1 MEHCQAAV
9 FDMDGTLLDNRSV
22 LRAST
27 CAALSFLRLHG
38 VRVIVCSGRPL
49 YSLKEI
55 VPAGIA
61 DCLCACNGQTVCYPE
76 EDLTVSEPYLSY
88 HDLKRITAGRRRI
101 PVIYTSADE
110 NGSVQWTYRNAR
122 IPAWLYD
129 RAHETFRRMQG
140 WKIRSVTQLTDDPP
154 VNAAAKICIA
164 STRQELLRIQ
174 KELSDSYAC
183 YFVGPLWLEIMHHS
197 VGKGAAV
204 GKILE
209 RYGIDP
215 SECIAFGDGENDIPL
230 FDVCGTGI
238 AMGNAMRALKKRAD
252 DITLSNEQDGA
263 AVWIRRHISLFL

>member
-1 MEHCQAAV
+1 MEHCRAAV

-27 CAALSFLRLHG
+27 CAAQTFLRLHG

-61 DCLCACNGQTVCYPE
+61 DCLCACNGQAVYYPE
-76 EDLTVSEPYLSY
+76 EDLTVSEPCLSY
-88 HDLKRITAGRRRI
+88 SDLKRITSRSRRI

-110 NGSVQWTYRNAR
+110 NCSVQWTHSNA
-122 IPAWLYD
+122 PAAAWLYD
-129 RAHETFRRMQG
+129 RAHETFRRLQG
-140 WKIRSVTQLTDDPP
+140 WKIRSVTLLMDDPP
-154 VNAAAKICIA
+154 VDSSAKICIA
-164 STRQELLRIQ
+164 SSRKELLRIQ
-174 KELSDSYAC
+174 KELSDTYAC
-183 YFVGPLWLEIMHHS
+183 YFVGPLWLEIMHQS
-197 VGKGAAV
+197 VGKGSALL
-204 GKILE
+204 KILE

-230 FDVCGTGI
+230 FDVCGMGI

-252 DITLSNEQDGA
+252 GITLSNDQDGA
-263 AVWIRRHISLFL
+263 AVWIRAHISMFL